1 MFNADVK
8 LEPKHLASIKK
19 LKQQHKAQD
28 QIEIFGVSPK
38 NLTSIKKPDGGVIQL
53 DVGKNKEGIFLKMS

>member
-1 MFNADVK
+1 MHVLTHNADVK
-8 LEPKHLASIKK
+8 LEPKDLASIKK

-38 NLTSIKKPDGGVIQL
+38 NPTSIKKPDDGVIQR
-53 DVGKNKEGIFLKMS
+53 DAGKIRKVFS